1 MSILE
6 MRKLKLCEIKLVEI
20 RVEILTHFC
29 LFQTLF
35 VFFLLFFFLTLLLQL
50 AKCFFDLFSF
60 NLHNNLIKEVHNY
73 LQCTNEE
80 IEALKYTKCLTAF
93 TTQLSMTGS
102 YYYDYYNYC

>member
-35 VFFLLFFFLTLLLQL
+35 VCFFVVLFFDPAASTC
-50 AKCFFDLFSF
+50 KVFF
-60 NLHNNLIKEVHNY
+60 
-73 LQCTNEE
+73 
-80 IEALKYTKCLTAF
+80 
-93 TTQLSMTGS
+93 
-102 YYYDYYNYC
+102 